1 MSPDDRTESA
11 VERKVGSGQP
21 KSARSET
28 KIAMVKEMICSQE
41 DEPSCSKSTL
51 QIAVEKVIRE
61 ASVGKLLKLTLVCF
75 SSTHA
80 GASNKILKDV
90 TCLFTCIF

>member
-11 VERKVGSGQP
+11 VERKVGNGQP

-41 DEPSCSKSTL
+41 DESSTSKSTL
-51 QIAVEKVIRE
+51 QIAGEKVICD
-61 ASVGKLLKLTLVCF
+61 ASVRKIAKVDLGFACF
-75 SSTHA
+75 QRMPIQST
-80 GASNKILKDV
+80 
-90 TCLFTCIF
+90 